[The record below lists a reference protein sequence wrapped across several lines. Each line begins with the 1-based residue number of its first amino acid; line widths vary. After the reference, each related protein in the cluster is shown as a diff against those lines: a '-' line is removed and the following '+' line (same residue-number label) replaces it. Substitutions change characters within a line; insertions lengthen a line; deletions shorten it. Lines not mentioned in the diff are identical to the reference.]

1 MRDNLDIPAA
11 AGAGYRVPRHR
22 ASDPNTRRMAI
33 VAGAIGGSL
42 LVLVGVWS
50 LTGPRRG
57 GVPIVEADARPL
69 RVKPDKAGGLE
80 VEGKDD
86 AIMGGGIEGKTA
98 LAPAPEAPAPQALK
112 AQATAAQAPSPAPAP
127 APAPAL
133 AQPAALTA
141 TPAVGHAAVSPLPD
155 TKAPEAAGTKMPEP
169 KSDAKAADARSAN
182 KPARAGSAQVQ
193 LAALLT
199 EQAAMAEWQRLE
211 KKMPDLLG
219 GYRPAV
225 MKVERDGKTLYRLR
239 TGGFADAG
247 QATSFCDKVKA
258 KGALCSVA
266 SF

>member
-1 MRDNLDIPAA
+1 
-11 AGAGYRVPRHR
+11 
-22 ASDPNTRRMAI
+22 
-33 VAGAIGGSL
+33 
-42 LVLVGVWS
+42 
-50 LTGPRRG
+50 
-57 GVPIVEADARPL
+57 
-69 RVKPDKAGGLE
+69 VKPDKAGGLE

-112 AQATAAQAPSPAPAP
+112 AQATAAQAPNPAP

-133 AQPAALTA
+133 APPLASPLAQQAALTA

-155 TKAPEAAGTKMPEP
+155 TKAPEAAATKMPEP
-169 KSDAKAADARSAN
+169 KSDAKAADARSAI
-182 KPARAGSAQVQ
+182 KPAPARAGSAQVQ